1 MPPMGMQG
9 ESNSPLNLSY
19 VFQALVTM
27 RSEPKTVI
35 AQQIEKKCGAVIF
48 FS

>member
-35 AQQIEKKCGAVIF
+35 AQQIEKNVAQLF